1 MRVQAAGRDVYGG
14 ASGYGARPQAMYG
27 GYGGYGGAPAAANR
41 IIVENL
47 PRTMMWQAL
56 KGETRTHAH
65 THTHTDQ
72 VRHMFAFSHRTC
84 KHARIRAH
92 THICSCVH
100 TFTQM
105 FSSDLDKWRALTFLQ
120 TVLGPLLLTL
130 QMMPARL

>member
-56 KGETRTHAH
+56 KGETRSHAH
-65 THTHTDQ
+65 TH
-72 VRHMFAFSHRTC
+72 AHRSSQ
-84 KHARIRAH
+84 AH
-92 THICSCVH
+92 VCI
-100 TFTQM
+100 F
-105 FSSDLDKWRALTFLQ
+105 
-120 TVLGPLLLTL
+120 P
-130 QMMPARL
+130 

>member
-1 MRVQAAGRDVYGG
+1 MCVQAAGRDVYGG

-56 KGETRTHAH
+56 KGETRSHAH

-72 VRHMFAFSHRTC
+72 VRHLFAFSRRSCMPMHVY
-84 KHARIRAH
+84 AH
-92 THICSCVH
+92 T
-100 TFTQM
+100 
-105 FSSDLDKWRALTFLQ
+105 LTFAHVCIHPHRCFQ
-120 TVLGPLLLTL
+120 AIWTSG
-130 QMMPARL
+130 AR